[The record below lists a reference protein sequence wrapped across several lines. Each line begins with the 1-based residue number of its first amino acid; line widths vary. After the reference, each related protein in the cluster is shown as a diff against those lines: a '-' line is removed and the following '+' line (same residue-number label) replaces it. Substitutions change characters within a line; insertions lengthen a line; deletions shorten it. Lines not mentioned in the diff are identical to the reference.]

1 MHFYCDKIHITFSI
15 NNYIHN
21 RGQPLPY
28 LVPVDVHYF
37 KRNSAPVSSQS
48 FPIHFSTK
56 PRKWLICVLSFWIC
70 LFGIFNIKI
79 IMLYLLFVI
88 VFKNIIIFCNS
99 CYVFNKYFISQGFWE
114 AETEMTL
121 YCNRHVRG
129 NFSGSG
135 RKGWETGRAIAMRS
149 SPELCEGER
158 EQRRITW
165 AEARLQSSL

>member
-15 NNYIHN
+15 NNYIHFSS
-21 RGQPLPY
+21 QPFPY

-56 PRKWLICVLSFWIC
+56 PRKWLICVLSLWIC

-88 VFKNIIIFCNS
+88 QFFKILLYFVILVMYLINISLVKAFERQKLRWHYIAIDMS
-99 CYVFNKYFISQGFWE
+99 EEISLEVGGKGGRQGEPLQWE
-114 AETEMTL
+114 AVL
-121 YCNRHVRG
+121 
-129 NFSGSG
+129 NFV
-135 RKGWETGRAIAMRS
+135 K
-149 SPELCEGER
+149 ER
-158 EQRRITW
+158 ENK
-165 AEARLQSSL
+165 EGLHG